1 MSLGKW
7 IFAGIG
13 WASGG
18 PIGALIG
25 YYLGKKLFDD
35 DGKRQRPHIADD
47 LYEEPQP
54 HRGPYRNTGTKAD
67 LTVSLMVLVAAV
79 MKADGAV
86 RQSELTYVKQFL
98 IKNFEEK
105 KAKELLAVLRDLTK
119 QDINIFDVCEQIKYN
134 TDYSTRYHMLDFLMG
149 LAASDNDFSAS
160 EESLLSTMR
169 GYLGINLGDY
179 ISMRARHYNG
189 SHTGGHSR
197 SNQASSTT
205 QSGKDP
211 YKVLGLT
218 PSATDEEVKKAYR
231 RFAMKYHPDKVE
243 HLGEEMKKNAER
255 QFKEIQDAYETIKTA
270 RGIK

>member
-25 YYLGKKLFDD
+25 YYLGKKLFERDD
-35 DGKRQRPHIADD
+35 ERRPHIDQSYDD
-47 LYEEPQP
+47 GNTYEDAPR
-54 HRGPYRNTGTKAD
+54 RGPYRNTGTKAD

-79 MKADGAV
+79 MKADGVV
-86 RQSELTYVKQFL
+86 RQSELNYVKRFL
-98 IKNFEEK
+98 VKNFEEQ

-119 QDINIFDVCEQIKYN
+119 QEINVYDVCHQIKYN

-149 LAASDNDFSAS
+149 LAAADNEFTAS
-160 EESLLSTMR
+160 EENVLSLIR
-169 GYLGINLGDY
+169 GYLGINLGDF
-179 ISMRARHYNG
+179 ISMRARHNNG
-189 SHTGGHSR
+189 RYSRDSR
-197 SNQASSTT
+197 SSSGTT

-211 YKVLGLT
+211 YKVLGID

-243 HLGEEMKKNAER
+243 HLGEEMKKNAEK
-255 QFKEIQDAYETIKTA
+255 QFKEIQDAYETIKAA